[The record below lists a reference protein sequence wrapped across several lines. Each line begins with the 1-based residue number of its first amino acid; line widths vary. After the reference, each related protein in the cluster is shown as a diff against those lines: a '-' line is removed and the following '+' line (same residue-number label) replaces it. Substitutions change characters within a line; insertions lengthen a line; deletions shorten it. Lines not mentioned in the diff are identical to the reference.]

1 MLNKIVII
9 FSILIIGTVS
19 AEAQEYK
26 MQVSDV
32 SALEKYDID
41 ANSLANEASERFGLD
56 DYKYSIY
63 STVIIQSERSDSKNK
78 LMLMYLDFDLK
89 NTSYDDLLPLHYLCL
104 LITDWSDNAVIYKE
118 FFNLEIFPKEAL
130 IKVFPELKG
139 GL

>member
-32 SALEKYDID
+32 SVLEKYDID
-41 ANSLANEASERFGLD
+41 ANSLANEVSERFGLD

-118 FFNLEIFPKEAL
+118 FFNLEIFPEEAIL
-130 IKVFPELKG
+130 KVFPGLKG
-139 GL
+139 RL